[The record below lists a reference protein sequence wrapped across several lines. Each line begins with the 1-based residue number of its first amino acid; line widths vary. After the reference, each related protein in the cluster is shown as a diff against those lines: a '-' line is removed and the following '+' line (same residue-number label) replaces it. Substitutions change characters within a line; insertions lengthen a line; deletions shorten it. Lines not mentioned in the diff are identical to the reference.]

1 MIPLFVLFA
10 FIPTGLI
17 GAIVDTVYL
26 HRLKAA
32 IRASGSAAPLDAML
46 RPPRHRLSDSPCGQ
60 LTGVGADDS
69 HNREGGASASQR
81 DYQP

>member
-46 RPPRHRLSDSPCGQ
+46 RPPRPVAEFVPQWSPP
-60 LTGVGADDS
+60 LD
-69 HNREGGASASQR
+69 GGSRAQR
-81 DYQP
+81 F